1 MALNTT
7 QAQVQIN
14 ATVTGT
20 QQVAGLQQT
29 INGTTQSIAQ
39 MTRGQQALQR
49 QIDNLTQTTGRSRSE
64 ILQWRADALGM
75 GPALAPAIENL
86 RRLGIDGGHAMNDLS
101 FKTAGAKRELLVLMH
116 EASQGNWTKFGGSL
130 MVLGERINV
139 MSLLFSMTGAA
150 ILGAAGAV
158 GALAVAFAKG
168 AAESTAFA
176 HSMEVTGGYAGITE
190 DRFNALANAIGEQF
204 PGGIGHAREA
214 LQELVSTGAFT
225 SSNLLKLGQ
234 DVELLAHLSGESS
247 DKIVAD
253 FAKMDGGVAKWAEE
267 HNKAWHFITAA
278 QYAYIVQLEEQGR
291 KEEAEKVVADAL
303 YSHLGGEAVRDL
315 GILERAW
322 FDLRTEIS
330 KTWDTLKNI
339 GRADTT
345 AQQIAK
351 LQARKKDAANGPY
364 VFDDNPSPW
373 TKDDDAELDRLQKKF
388 SQEQQDAKQKSDDAD
403 KQQKGIAGL
412 NALRDHWRG
421 MVGDVS
427 RADEEIRKFH
437 RDLDAA
443 LKANPNDKDALD
455 AQAHASEIE
464 AAIRKRDEKL
474 KAPKVDRSGVKLEN
488 AYQTRRQSLLD
499 DGGKLDSEIAQVE
512 RFGRVLDQSRLAVL
526 NLDIAQG
533 KLKGLSSSQ
542 IATLRALAAGDD
554 AKQQT
559 LAASKAFQGG
569 EARAKAIHA
578 EAQARATSNRESQV
592 AAEMAAVEQ
601 QGLAKTSD
609 RYKQLEGD
617 IRAAINAREDARLA
631 ATLKEQN
638 AATDVEIQKYEDEA
652 ILMRKSSLARQQLVA
667 DMKIQAEAAKLIA
680 SNPDQKD
687 AIQADADA
695 RKKRVNAAIEDSY
708 NAGRSP
714 GQGQAKAFQDYID
727 QTTDAASQVAKIWT
741 DTFQGTETA
750 LETFLTGGKVDFKA
764 FADSIIKDMLRMAV
778 QQTIMAPLMKWIG
791 TGLGAVIGGL
801 GSGGSSAGV
810 PGWTPAVAHANG
822 GVFGPNGSVPL
833 TKYASGGVAKSPQ
846 LALFGEGSHNEA
858 YVPLPDGRTI
868 PVTMKGAQTQQAGHT
883 FQTSVV
889 VNSDGTS
896 QMTPQRQ
903 GDGFQRAIQQAIQ
916 QELIRQKRDG
926 GILAG

>member
-20 QQVAGLQQT
+20 QQVSGLQQT

-49 QIDNLTQTTGRSRSE
+49 QIDSLTQTVGKSKSE
-64 ILQWRADALGM
+64 ILQWKAESLGM
-75 GPALAPAIENL
+75 GAALGPAIANL
-86 RRLGIDGGHAMNDLS
+86 KKLGVDGGHAMNDLS
-101 FKTAGAKRELLVLMH
+101 FSTAGAKRELLVLMH

-139 MSLLFSMTGAA
+139 MTLLFS
-150 ILGAAGAV
+150 AAGAGILTAAAAV
-158 GALAVAFAKG
+158 GGFVVALAKG
-168 AAESTAFA
+168 AAESAAFA

-190 DRFNALANAIGEQF
+190 DRFNALASAIGEQF
-204 PGGIGHAREA
+204 PGGIGHARVA

-225 SSNLLKLGQ
+225 SENLLKLGQ
-234 DVELLAHLSGESS
+234 DVELLSHLSGESS

-253 FAKMDGGVAKWAEE
+253 FSKMGEGVAKWAEE

-291 KEEAEKVVADAL
+291 KEEAEKVVAEAL
-303 YSHLGGEAVRDL
+303 YSHLGGQAVKDL
-315 GILERAW
+315 GLLERAW
-322 FDLRTEIS
+322 DGVRDSISHAWDALKDFGRTE
-330 KTWDTLKNI
+330 
-339 GRADTT
+339 TT

-351 LQARKKDAANGPY
+351 LQERKKTASAGPL
-364 VFDDNPSPW
+364 VFDDNPTTWS
-373 TKDDDAELDRLQKKF
+373 KDDDTALDALQKKF
-388 SQEQQDAKQKSDDAD
+388 AQEQADAKKKSADDQT
-403 KQQKGIAGL
+403 QQKGIAGID
-412 NALRDHWRG
+412 ALRNHWRG
-421 MVGDVS
+421 MAGDVR
-427 RADEEIRKFH
+427 RADEEVAKFH

-455 AQAHASEIE
+455 AQAHAPQIE

-474 KAPKVDRSGVKLEN
+474 KAPKVDHSGQKLEN
-488 AYQTRRQSLLD
+488 AYQTRRQSLTD
-499 DGGKLDSEIAQVE
+499 EGGKLDSEIAQVE
-512 RFGRVLDQSRLAVL
+512 RFGRVLDSSRLAVL

-533 KLKGLSSSQ
+533 RLKGLSSDQ

-554 AKQQT
+554 GKQQA
-559 LAASKAFQGG
+559 LAASKAYQGG
-569 EARAKAIHA
+569 ESRAKQIQA
-578 EAQARATSNRESQV
+578 EAQARAISNRESQV
-592 AAEMAAVEQ
+592 AAEMATVEQ

-617 IRAAINAREDARLA
+617 IRASINAREDARLA
-631 ATLKEQN
+631 DTLKQQN

-680 SNPDQKD
+680 VNPDQKD

-695 RKKRVNAAIEDSY
+695 RKGRVNTAIEDSY
-708 NAGRSP
+708 NKSRDA

-727 QTTDAASQVAKIWT
+727 QTTDAASQVHKIWA

-750 LETFLTGGKVDFKA
+750 LETFLTGGKVDFRA

-778 QQTIMAPLMKWIG
+778 QQSIMAPLAKWLQVG
-791 TGLGAVIGGL
+791 ASAALGAL
-801 GSGGSSAGV
+801 GGGSSEGV
-810 PGWTPAVAHANG
+810 PGWTPPVAHANG
-822 GVFGPNGSVPL
+822 GVFGSGGSVPL
-833 TKYASGGVAKSPQ
+833 TKYATGGVAKSPQ

-889 VNSDGTS
+889 VNSDGSS
-896 QMTPQRQ
+896 QMSPQRQ
-903 GDGFQRAIQQAIQ
+903 GDGFARVIQQAIQ
-916 QELIRQKRDG
+916 QEMIRQKRDG